1 MRKLLLWSATF
12 LGVSFMMTSCQ
23 FMPEEAV
30 LPQPPVIRSYE
41 MKSYRQD
48 TVQRGDLILQR
59 KMNCTYMP
67 AKEEKLSFE
76 IGGVLIDSVYV
87 SEGQKVEK
95 GDLLVTL
102 EQENMLEE
110 LASQEYKLKVLALE
124 KEHAAEQEEL
134 DKILLALNAQ
144 KRGEEEEEI
153 ESSYAKQQKEIE
165 DSIYIET
172 LRLQEMKEEL
182 RKRELR
188 ASIAGTITKITQVE
202 DGDRSVRGAAFVTVS
217 DMDTTVFTVK
227 GTDADFFKT
236 GDRVTI
242 ECQRKEYEAYVIE
255 PSELGIEKGP
265 DADGGNKVVYLKMEY
280 PDPTLEENA
289 RGTINLTLEEKKDV
303 LYVNN
308 KAIKTSNG
316 EQFVYMLDEDGM
328 RVMRPVTTG
337 MESGSLIEITSG
349 LEEGEVVILE

>member
-12 LGVSFMMTSCQ
+12 VGVSFLMTSCQ

-30 LPQPPVIRSYE
+30 LPEPPVIRSYE
-41 MKSYRQD
+41 TKSYRQD
-48 TVQRGDLILQR
+48 VVKRGDLAVQR
-59 KMNCTYMP
+59 KMTCTYMP

-76 IGGVLIDSVYV
+76 IGGVLIDTVYV
-87 SEGQKVEK
+87 SEGQKVKE
-95 GDLLVTL
+95 GDLLITL
-102 EQENMLEE
+102 DQENMLEQI
-110 LASQEYKLKVLALE
+110 ASQEYNLKVLALE

-134 DKILLALNAQ
+134 DLIIQKLNAQ
-144 KRGEEEEEI
+144 KRGEEDKEV
-153 ESSYAKQQKEIE
+153 ESSYADLQKEIE

-172 LRLQEMKEEL
+172 LRLEEMKEAL
-182 RKRELR
+182 SLRELR
-188 ASIAGTITKITQVE
+188 AGISGTVTKVVKVE
-202 DGDRSVRGAAFVTVS
+202 DGDRSVKGTTVVTVS

-227 GTDADFFKT
+227 GNDTRFFEI

-242 ECQRKEYEAYVIE
+242 ECQKKEYEAYVID
-255 PSELGIEKGP
+255 PAELGIEEDPNVK
-265 DADGGNKVVYLKMEY
+265 DAEKTVYLKMEY
-280 PDPTLEENA
+280 PDPTLEEKTK
-289 RGTINLTLEEKKDV
+289 GTINLTLEEKKDI
-303 LYVNN
+303 LYVNY

-316 EQFVYMLDEDGM
+316 EQFVYMLDEEGL